1 MTTFRSD
8 CVYSARDVWLVVE
21 PGERASVYP
30 PPSAHADLALHDL
43 ALPMAMKVSEALA
56 DRLHTDVLV
65 LNVPVASRGRPSS
78 RRAAPGSCDIQ

>member
-1 MTTFRSD
+1 MATFRSD
-8 CVYSARDVWLVVE
+8 RVYSARDVWLVVE

-65 LNVPVASRGRPSS
+65 LTVPVGSSGRVRSGHPDP
-78 RRAAPGSCDIQ
+78 AAAQ

>member
-8 CVYSARDVWLVVE
+8 RVYSARDVWLVVE

-56 DRLHTDVLV
+56 SRLNTDVLI
-65 LNVPVASRGRPSS
+65 LNVPVSSAGRSRVQEPALG
-78 RRAAPGSCDIQ
+78 